1 MSCCPASRHVFLT
14 SGFLRFAKPPKHFI
28 YSRLVGLVTT
38 SYLTIITN
46 TVPPCLELSSINS
59 KQGPGAHHS
68 ANTEIASIYCSTRDR
83 ERERERDRKRKSAR
97 TEDAGIYYRIPQ
109 CSLASPADIR
119 RTTAM
124 GAAFPTAA
132 PSPSTMW

>member
-38 SYLTIITN
+38 SYLACQLSQT
-46 TVPPCLELSSINS
+46 PHARLELSSINS
-59 KQGPGAHHS
+59 KNAGAHHS
-68 ANTEIASIYCSTRDR
+68 ANTEIPSIVLR
-83 ERERERDRKRKSAR
+83 ERERER
-97 TEDAGIYYRIPQ
+97 TEDAGVYYRTPE
-109 CSLASPADIR
+109 CSLASPADAR
-119 RTTAM
+119 RATAT
-124 GAAFPTAA
+124 AAFPTAA